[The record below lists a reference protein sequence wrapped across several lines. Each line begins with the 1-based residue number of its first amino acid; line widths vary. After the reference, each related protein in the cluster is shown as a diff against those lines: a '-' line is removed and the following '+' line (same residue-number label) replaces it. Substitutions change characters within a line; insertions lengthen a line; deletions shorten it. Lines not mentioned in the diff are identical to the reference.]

1 MRKKAFS
8 PTRLR
13 KGSVWVLIY
22 LLILVLAVF
31 TALPLV
37 YLIATAFKPLSELY
51 VFPPRFFVQNPTLK
65 NFQDLM
71 LSLSSSTV
79 PFTRYFFNS
88 FLITI
93 LIVTGTVIVST
104 LGAYSLV
111 KHHPPAAR
119 SCSSSCW
126 RR

>member
-79 PFTRYFFNS
+79 PFTRYFFS
-88 FLITI
+88 AF
-93 LIVTGTVIVST
+93 
-104 LGAYSLV
+104 
-111 KHHPPAAR
+111 
-119 SCSSSCW
+119 
-126 RR
+126 